1 MDDIL
6 ESKWQQQ
13 TKSVIL
19 IYMHLEKKIMHKK
32 IAKIQITQLENQSCT
47 SPAFSLTKADQNV

>member
-1 MDDIL
+1 MTTTNQICN
-6 ESKWQQQ
+6 
-13 TKSVIL
+13 IN
-19 IYMHLEKKIMHKK
+19 IHAFGKKIMHKK